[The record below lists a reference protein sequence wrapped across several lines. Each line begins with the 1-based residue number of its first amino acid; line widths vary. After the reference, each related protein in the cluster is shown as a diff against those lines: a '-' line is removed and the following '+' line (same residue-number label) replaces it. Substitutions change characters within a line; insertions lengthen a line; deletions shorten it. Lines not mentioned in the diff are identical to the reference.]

1 MAWLETCSVKEKAR
15 FCMACERGEA
25 SMSELCRQFG
35 ISRKTGYQV
44 LARWRTGGVLGLAER
59 SHAPHSRPHALSKS
73 VGEAVV
79 ALRRAKPTWGPKKLK
94 RRLELDHPRTGWPA
108 ASTIGDLL
116 ARTGLSV
123 RRKRVRHAPPRTAPL
138 AHCKEANDTWAVD
151 FKGWFRTI
159 DGSRC
164 DPLTIQDQASRY
176 LIRLVAVE
184 RMDGEHVW
192 AVLDAAFREFGLP
205 KAIRSDNGSPFAST
219 GAGGLSALSV
229 RLIKA
234 GVLPE
239 RIAPASPQ
247 QNGRLE
253 RLHLTLKQDTASPPA
268 ASLRAQAHRFRTFRR
283 VYNEERPHEAL
294 GLAVPA
300 ELYAASTRSW
310 SGRLRSPEYADGV
323 VVRRVR
329 TNGEIKWRGALVW
342 LSSALIG
349 EPVGI
354 EEGEDGL
361 WRVRFGPVLLGT
373 IDASGRLRRPRA
385 ARAASSVRA
394 LRTSGAPQE
403 RIGNSVTH
411 HAG

>member
-1 MAWLETCSVKEKAR
+1 MVWAETCSMREKAR
-15 FCMACERGEA
+15 FCMAYEAGET
-25 SMSELCRQFG
+25 SLSELCRQYG
-35 ISRKTGYQV
+35 ISRKTGYAV
-44 LARWRTGGVLGLAER
+44 LERWRLEGPSGLAER
-59 SHAPHSRPHALSKS
+59 SHAPHGCPHALSKS
-73 VGEAVV
+73 VREGVV
-79 ALRRAKPTWGPKKLK
+79 ALRRGKPTWGPRKLK
-94 RRLELDHPRTGWPA
+94 RRLELDHPQVIWPA

-138 AHCKEANDTWAVD
+138 AHCKEANDTWAMD
-151 FKGWFRTI
+151 FKGWFRTV

-164 DPLTIQDQASRY
+164 DALTIQDQASRY

-184 RMDGEHVW
+184 RMDGAHVW

-205 KAIRSDNGSPFAST
+205 KAIRSDNGAPFAST

-268 ASLRAQAHRFRTFRR
+268 ASLRAQARRFATFCR

-294 GLAVPA
+294 GMTVPA
-300 ELYAASTRSW
+300 SLYMPSPRRW
-310 SGRLRSPEYADGV
+310 GGRLRSPEYASGKI
-323 VVRRVR
+323 VRRVR
-329 TNGEIKWRGALVW
+329 MNGEIKWRGELVW

-354 EEGEDGL
+354 EEDEDGL

-385 ARAASSVRA
+385 ARAASSMRA
-394 LRTSGAPQE
+394 LRTSGAAQE
-403 RIGNSVTH
+403 RMENCVTH